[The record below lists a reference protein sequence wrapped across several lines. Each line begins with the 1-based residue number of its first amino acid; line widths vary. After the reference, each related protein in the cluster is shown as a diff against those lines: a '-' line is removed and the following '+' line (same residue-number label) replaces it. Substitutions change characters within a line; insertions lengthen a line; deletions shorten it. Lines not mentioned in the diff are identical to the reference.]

1 MQKNKW
7 IFSIVISLLLLIP
20 LLSFIN
26 LQETPQLT
34 ERIKVALR
42 AVGND
47 LLHSQ
52 NDVVS
57 RVLPVKEL
65 QANLYQLAFENPFSF
80 DPRDLNQAIT
90 FNFTK
95 ALLPENYLVE
105 VISCDTK
112 EVVYS
117 YQKSSRE
124 ENTLMPCGGRV
135 VPLDCYKVQ
144 VQFIEKT
151 SNRILFYVLVIA
163 VLLFLVFVF
172 TSRLFGANEH
182 SHNHW
187 DENNI
192 EVTPIGNF
200 SFYPSQNKLVQKATE
215 IKLSNKECE
224 LLSLF
229 VQTPN
234 QVIKRETLSKK
245 IWEDNGVIVGRS
257 LDTYVSK
264 LRKKLEIDPT
274 IKITN
279 VHGVGY
285 MLEVKKL

>member
-7 IFSIVISLLLLIP
+7 IFDIVISVLLFLLV
-20 LLSFIN
+20 SFIN
-26 LQETPQLT
+26 LQETPQLA

-52 NDVVS
+52 NDSIS
-57 RVLPVKEL
+57 RVLPVKQL
-65 QANLYQLAFENPFSF
+65 QANLYQVTFENPFAF
-80 DPRDLNQAIT
+80 DPTDLNQAFT

-124 ENTLMPCGGRV
+124 ENTLIPCGGRV
-135 VPLDCYKVQ
+135 VSMGCYEVQ
-144 VQFIEKT
+144 VQFEEET
-151 SNRILFYVLVIA
+151 PNRFLFYVLVIT

-182 SHNHW
+182 SHDHW

-192 EVTPIGNF
+192 GVTSIGNF
-200 SFYPSQNKLVQKATE
+200 YFYPSQNKLVQKTTE

-224 LLSLF
+224 LLSLL
-229 VQTPN
+229 VETPN
-234 QVIKRETLSKK
+234 QLIKRETLSKK

-257 LDTYVSK
+257 LDTYISK
-264 LRKKLEIDPT
+264 LRKKLEVDPT
-274 IKITN
+274 IKVTN